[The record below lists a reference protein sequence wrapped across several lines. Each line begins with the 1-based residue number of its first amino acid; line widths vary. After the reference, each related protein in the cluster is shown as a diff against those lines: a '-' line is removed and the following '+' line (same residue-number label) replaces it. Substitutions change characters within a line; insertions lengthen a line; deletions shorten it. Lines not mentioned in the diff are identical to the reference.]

1 MRKQTRKTK
10 TVPTN
15 LAAQYEK
22 KIYDLQQL
30 LAISKSLSSVLE
42 YSSLIESILYIC
54 MCQMRVLGAGIFVPE
69 SLDSDTLF
77 LADNYNGFDL
87 EPEIDYS
94 FSESHPLVGFLGSVN
109 ATFTLNDLRVHLP
122 AGTDLSPIASL
133 EPSLIIPLKQ
143 QNHVNGILVLG
154 ERIDIGDGAG
164 FSEDDKQQ
172 ILDIAVLASI
182 AINNTILVERSST
195 DMMTHLKLKYF
206 FYKLLDDKLEAAKK
220 AEMPVAVIMFDID
233 FFKRF
238 NDTYG
243 HACGDFV
250 LQRVARIIQDG
261 VRGQDLAARYGGEE
275 FVVMLYNT
283 DSNGAYKVG
292 DRIRR
297 VIEES
302 DLVYED
308 VHMNVTIS
316 AGFSVYDPGDEKNAA
331 VTPTQLVELADQAL
345 YLSKRNGRNRITFA
359 DPAVLKE
366 VHSVS
371 TADAV

>member
-10 TVPTN
+10 TLPTN